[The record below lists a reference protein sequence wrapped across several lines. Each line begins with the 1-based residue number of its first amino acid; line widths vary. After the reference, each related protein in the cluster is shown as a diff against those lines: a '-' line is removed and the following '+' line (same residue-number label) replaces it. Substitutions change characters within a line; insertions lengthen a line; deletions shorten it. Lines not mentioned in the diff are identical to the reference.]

1 MTEVQLVRWVSFAE
15 AGEKKIEEED
25 LEAITNELITTHE
38 SFWALIPTLV
48 GPRQWPSMF
57 IHTSQMNR
65 LMLEINGHFC

>member
-38 SFWALIPTLV
+38 SF
-48 GPRQWPSMF
+48 
-57 IHTSQMNR
+57 
-65 LMLEINGHFC
+65 